1 MKLKSF
7 IYTAL
12 CATMFMATGCTE
24 SEPEYTPAPASPT
37 PEIYF
42 SAANATSIRALDG
55 DTKFTVNVYRKDD
68 ADAKSYPLL
77 CNDQTDASL
86 FEIPAQVSFAAGE
99 AVTSFEVDYV
109 AETLEAIKPYN
120 MTFVVGQGENT
131 PYALQNVTYTVTYYP
146 WEDVVGPNGE
156 EYGLWRDDFLTLFF
170 DLPVEALEW
179 EVKIQ
184 SSPAINGLYRVV
196 NPYGTAAFP
205 GIRFP
210 TGSFASG
217 GPLDGLD
224 HYFYLN
230 CADPSHVFL
239 CDENG
244 SALDGQDPFLFNTGA
259 NLSYG
264 TIYITGEYNWELAD
278 GHLDNAMSLAGT
290 LSNGAIKFP
299 ENSFDIAMANYNN
312 GNFYYTNANGNFLIL
327 FPGAEEEKDPD
338 DVWESLGTAAFTDP
352 WITPLW
358 GDSETWNV
366 EVEQWKKDPNM
377 YRLVNPYKD
386 GVMPEGWNYEGDKY
400 FVFDATNPNV
410 VLVEDQEIYYDEG
423 DPINGSVEGT
433 NFAYAIMNMVAEPW
447 TEEQIISQGRNDTFA
462 NQVFTFGL
470 RDAMV
475 MFPNTQNE
483 EFVNQI
489 ISTNLATEGKVILNS
504 EAAEAAAYN
513 RRAAVARKALLGL
526 DKNMP
531 SFRYETS
538 VKTFYGPKLDIVR

>member
-99 AVTSFEVDYV
+99 SVTSFQVDYV
-109 AETLEAIKPYN
+109 AETLEGVKPYN
-120 MTFVVGQGENT
+120 MTFVVGEGENT
-131 PYALQNVTYTVTYYP
+131 PYALQTVTYTVTYYP

-156 EYGLWRDDFLTLFF
+156 EFGVWRDDIFTSLYNWPEQILTW
-170 DLPVEALEW
+170 D
-179 EVKIQ
+179 VKIQ
-184 SSPAINGLYRVV
+184 SSPAIKGLYRVV
-196 NPYGTAAFP
+196 NPYGPTAFP
-205 GIRFP
+205 GL
-210 TGSFASG
+210 G
-217 GPLDGLD
+217 GWSTVIDNET

-230 CADPSHVFL
+230 CADPAHIFI

-244 SALDGQDPFLFNTGA
+244 DAVSGGSRFNFVTGVDLNYGMTYISGMYNNIMASASPNIDD
-259 NLSYG
+259 
-264 TIYITGEYNWELAD
+264 
-278 GHLDNAMSLAGT
+278 AMAMAGT
-290 LSNGAIKFP
+290 LTNGVIKFP
-299 ENSFDIAMANYNN
+299 ERSLLIIDGDGAYYANVN
-312 GNFYYTNANGNFLIL
+312 GKFRIL
-327 FPGAEEEKDPD
+327 FPGAEEEKDPN
-338 DVWESLGTAAFTDP
+338 DVWETLGTAAFTDP

-423 DPINGSVEGT
+423 DPINGSVLGT

-483 EFVNQI
+483 EYVNQI
-489 ISTNLATEGKVILNS
+489 ISTNLETEGKVILNS

-531 SFRYETS
+531 SFRYETGI
-538 VKTFYGPKLDIVR
+538 KNFCGPKREINL

>member
-1 MKLKSF
+1 
-7 IYTAL
+7 
-12 CATMFMATGCTE
+12 MFMATGCTE

-109 AETLEAIKPYN
+109 AETLEGVKPYN
-120 MTFVVGQGENT
+120 MTFVVGEGENT
-131 PYALQNVTYTVTYYP
+131 PYALQTVTYTVTYYP

-156 EYGLWRDDFLTLFF
+156 EYGLWRDDMFTTFF
-170 DLPVEALEW
+170 NWPEQILSW
-179 EVKIQ
+179 QVKIQ
-184 SSPAINGLYRVV
+184 SSPAIKGLYRVV
-196 NPYGTAAFP
+196 NPYGPNAFP
-205 GIRFP
+205 GL
-210 TGSFASG
+210 G
-217 GPLDGLD
+217 GWDECLDGEN
-224 HYFYLN
+224 HYLYLN
-230 CADPSHVFL
+230 CADPSHIFI
-239 CDENG
+239 CNE
-244 SALDGQDPFLFNTGA
+244 DGAATEDGEYVLFNTGVDVG
-259 NLSYG
+259 YG
-264 TIYITGEYNWELAD
+264 TVYLTGEYNWEMAD
-278 GHLDNAMSLAGT
+278 DNLEGAMALAGT
-290 LSNGAIKFP
+290 LTNGVIKFP
-299 ENSFDIAMANYNN
+299 EKGLDIAMANYNN
-312 GNFYYTNANGNFLIL
+312 GNFYYANNNGNFLIL

-400 FVFDATNPNV
+400 FVFDTTNPNV
-410 VLVEDQEIYYDEG
+410 VLVEDQEIYYDET
-423 DPINGSVEGT
+423 DPINGSILGT
-433 NFAYAIMNMVAEPW
+433 NFAYAIMNMVAEPM
-447 TEEQIISQGRNDTFA
+447 TEEEIISQGRNDTFA

-470 RDAMV
+470 SHAMV

-483 EFVNQI
+483 QYVNQI
-489 ISTNLATEGKVILNS
+489 IATNRETEGKVILNS

-531 SFRYETS
+531 SFRYETGI
-538 VKTFYGPKLDIVR
+538 KNFCGPKMKINR